1 MPATPSSHSKR
12 WWQFLLLYFHTLRYL
27 RPSQVV
33 YKPVFMAKYF
43 LFNRHP
49 QMWGKIYSC
58 RFGSDPRSPDL
69 NNMHFLRGLR
79 EQNSYPPF
87 RDNAWNLRQAEKLLQ
102 DEFHFLNRSH
112 RFNGTIDWEY
122 RGINLLWC
130 YQLHYFNYAWNLGV
144 AYLENNDRK
153 FYQKFKTIVESWI
166 EQNRLGKLDGWHP
179 YTISLRAVN
188 WIYAYE
194 MFQSEMMQDDKFLHK
209 FLRSLYTQL
218 DFLFHNL
225 EYQGYGNHLLA
236 NIKALIFG
244 GLFFKGIIPERW
256 LRTGVRLLHQEID
269 EQILED
275 GGHFE
280 RSPMYH
286 LIVMKDLME
295 CFIALRNEGQPDYPC
310 LKRAIG
316 DMADFAEGIRQP
328 DGRLPLLNDS
338 AYDLMPN
345 PKELIGMARNI
356 CENENIS
363 EAQSFSTLLLGHVKT
378 GLEQIP
384 KHDKSRSVALK
395 DSGYFVMRGNGSFLI
410 LDCGP
415 VCPDYL
421 PPHGHAD
428 TLSYEFWL
436 NGVRMIT
443 DSGVYEYTAGEWR
456 DFFRSTR
463 AHNTVVIDG
472 GDQSEVWGSF
482 RVARRAYPRDLIWIT
497 TDEMDYFSGG
507 HDGYQ
512 RLAEPTFHH
521 RRVLGLKDKFWV
533 ILDRISGRGIHRAD
547 SFIHFHPDVSVD
559 LSTPGQL
566 SVSCNQQKMTVF
578 AFDYD
583 KIGFFSGQVDP
594 VQGWYSPEFG
604 LKQSRQTFCLTRVC
618 PTPFFVGYILA
629 SGEVSQAEVF
639 YELEEAAE
647 RYTVRID
654 DSRWLIDIS
663 INESNLRVKEQAA

>member
-1 MPATPSSHSKR
+1 MSETPSSHSKT
-12 WWQFLLLYFHTLRYL
+12 WWQFLLLYFHTVRYL
-27 RPSQVV
+27 RPSQII
-33 YKPVFMAKYF
+33 YKPVFVAKTF
-43 LFNRHP
+43 LLNRHP
-49 QMWGKIYSC
+49 QILGKIYAC
-58 RFGSDPRSPDL
+58 RFGSGSKSPDL
-69 NNMHFLRGLR
+69 NNMLFLQGLQ
-79 EQNSYPPF
+79 EQKSYLPF
-87 RDNAWNLRQAEKLLQ
+87 LDNAWNLRQAEKLLQ
-102 DEFHFLNRSH
+102 NEFHFLNRSH

-122 RGINLLWC
+122 RGISHLWC

-144 AYLENNDRK
+144 AYLVNNNLRFYKK
-153 FYQKFKTIVESWI
+153 FRYIVENWI
-166 EQNRLGKLDGWHP
+166 DKNRLGQLDGWHP
-179 YTISLRAVN
+179 YTISLRVPN

-194 MFQSEMMQDDKFLHK
+194 MFRPEMVQDDKFLQK
-209 FLRSLYTQL
+209 FLRALYMQL

-225 EYQGYGNHLLA
+225 EYQGYGNHLFA

-244 GLFFKGIIPERW
+244 GLYFKGIVPERW

-295 CFIALRNEGQPDYPC
+295 CYIALRNGGKPDYPC
-310 LKRAIG
+310 LKRTIG

-345 PKELIGMARNI
+345 PKELIGMARTI
-356 CENENIS
+356 SKKELIS
-363 EAQSFSTLLLGHVKT
+363 EAHSFSTLLLGSAKT
-378 GLEQIP
+378 SLEQVP
-384 KHDKSRSVALK
+384 RPDKSRSVALK

-410 LDCGP
+410 LDCGH

-443 DSGVYEYTAGEWR
+443 DSGVYEYTKGEWR

-463 AHNTVVIDG
+463 AHNTVVVDG

-507 HDGYQ
+507 HNGYQ
-512 RLAEPTFHH
+512 RLAEPTLHH

-533 ILDRISGRGIHRAD
+533 ILDRISGLGTHRAD

-559 LSTPGQL
+559 SSTPGQL

-583 KIGFFSGQVDP
+583 KVGFFSGQLDP

-604 LKQSRQTFCLTRVC
+604 LKQPRQTFCLTRIR

-639 YELEEAAE
+639 YELEEGTE

-663 INESNLRVKEQAA
+663 INESNLRVKEQAS